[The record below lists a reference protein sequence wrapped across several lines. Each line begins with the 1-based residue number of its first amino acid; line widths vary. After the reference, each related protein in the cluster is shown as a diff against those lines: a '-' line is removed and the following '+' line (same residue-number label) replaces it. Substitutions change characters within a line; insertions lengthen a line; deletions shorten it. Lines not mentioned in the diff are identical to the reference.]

1 MENGVF
7 PAETNVRGKVGAVG
21 ICGWFSVE
29 KVCGIPQKTPWD
41 LLLGCGSAVAQGRG
55 LWIEKNGKIF

>member
-29 KVCGIPQKTPWD
+29 KVCGIPQKTPWG
-41 LLLGCGSAVAQGRG
+41 LGLGYGWGMAQGRG